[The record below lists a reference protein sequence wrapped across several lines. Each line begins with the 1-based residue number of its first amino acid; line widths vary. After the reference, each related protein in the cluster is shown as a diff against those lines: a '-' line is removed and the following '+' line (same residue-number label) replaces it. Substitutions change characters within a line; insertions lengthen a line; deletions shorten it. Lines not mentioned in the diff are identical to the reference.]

1 MCYELAK
8 GQKNPGLDPDQCYF
22 VGLLSGIDIML
33 GVDKK
38 AFFEKLPLSPETQ
51 AAVNNLKGPMGQC
64 LSIALKLERLIQMKQ
79 RLETIQPRLLSTYRL
94 VSNNVQ
100 ELFNTI

>member
-1 MCYELAK
+1 
-8 GQKNPGLDPDQCYF
+8 
-22 VGLLSGIDIML
+22 ML